1 MECKRLMRENIF
13 KGLLPALCRFL
24 QCFSWTK
31 TISWQN
37 LETKFL
43 KDKFFC
49 RQEGRSG
56 TRQRQTEFNQG
67 QGQLYNQGFQSQ
79 KSVAEKQPPEKQ
91 HNNINLGG
99 GKEEKLGVGGRG
111 VEGEHRG
118 GEGGPWQQRG
128 RGWWGGRPR
137 RWSLTRPR
145 RWSLTTSS
153 SRK

>member
-1 MECKRLMRENIF
+1 MGWVLWKKTLFIYKGKRYIIKKNTIRDCFQLFADFFN
-13 KGLLPALCRFL
+13 AFL
-24 QCFSWTK
+24 GFFTTFYNATRQNWTK

-79 KSVAEKQPPEKQ
+79 KSVAEKQGEAAQQ
-91 HNNINLGG
+91 HQPWRWQ
-99 GKEEKLGVGGRG
+99 GREAG
-111 VEGEHRG
+111 SRRTRS
-118 GEGGPWQQRG
+118 WRRTQR
-128 RGWWGGRPR
+128 WG
-137 RWSLTRPR
+137 
-145 RWSLTTSS
+145 RWSLTT
-153 SRK
+153 RR